1 MKIEGQ
7 KRYRAFLILM
17 AYLIMVMSGIRNGTT
32 YFENTSHEFLYIMVL
47 ALTLTNICIVDGK
60 ITGKPLSIFSYWI
73 VFIFYGI
80 AVPVCIIRTHGIKG
94 IPLVLLHSLG
104 HVNSYFTLCVTEI
117 SYDFHC
123 LERIVCHGEDVQ
135 VLRRDVAVITKH
147 CFFDPFYKAVPVFGA
162 HQHNREGCLLERL
175 NQNERFE
182 ELVHCSVA
190 SGEDNEAVSVFKEH
204 YFAHEEI
211 PEHE

>member
-104 HVNSYFTLCVTEI
+104 HVNSYFTQNSGKNRRFRNPGLAGKGTKAII
-117 SYDFHC
+117 SISI
-123 LERIVCHGEDVQ
+123 RSAPA
-135 VLRRDVAVITKH
+135 R
-147 CFFDPFYKAVPVFGA
+147 
-162 HQHNREGCLLERL
+162 
-175 NQNERFE
+175 
-182 ELVHCSVA
+182 
-190 SGEDNEAVSVFKEH
+190 
-204 YFAHEEI
+204 
-211 PEHE
+211 